1 MGGHTRYPHKKSM
14 NHYDFAD
21 VRGSENS
28 CRRCPRKSE
37 SKEKERWPSREGASS
52 SPDVRRGAP
61 HHDGPLRAAPEPA
74 STPVDAPDA
83 APCAAAACFSCCSI
97 LERPVS
103 VGGMQSTHHVKR
115 HRTRKKKE
123 HGRRTVKLL
132 RRPLAHRFLHRSPLV
147 DRLLCVV
154 EAHARRHHQA
164 SPAQHLQRR
173 MTYSARFPRE
183 SLGFGG
189 TCHGLWCVH
198 PCAYRVHSMIQMQ
211 RPSSGLLNEGYG
223 QVVKVLGARS
233 HGIASERDVTCLMQL
248 SLAHAKQFFSMT
260 TTN

>member
-1 MGGHTRYPHKKSM
+1 MCGDSSQTQNVPKAVDRLRSPLCDPSHRASLDAPAFFVEASRDGLYLCCPPQRPGVWGMRAGTLPGPRPPVSATKRGGGEYTVPTFSTLTENLDMGGHKRYPLKKSM

-37 SKEKERWPSREGASS
+37 SREKERWPSREGASS

-115 HRTRKKKE
+115 HRTRKKRSTADAQSSFSD
-123 HGRRTVKLL
+123 GRW
-132 RRPLAHRFLHRSPLV
+132 PIDS
-147 DRLLCVV
+147 CI
-154 EAHARRHHQA
+154 ARR
-164 SPAQHLQRR
+164 
-173 MTYSARFPRE
+173 
-183 SLGFGG
+183 SLI
-189 TCHGLWCVH
+189 V
-198 PCAYRVHSMIQMQ
+198 
-211 RPSSGLLNEGYG
+211 
-223 QVVKVLGARS
+223 
-233 HGIASERDVTCLMQL
+233 
-248 SLAHAKQFFSMT
+248 FFA
-260 TTN
+260 